1 MTVASLIDYSSLVRE
16 IGGECAFVRV
26 IGQFLVSGSKSG
38 EVACWELNSGKEMW
52 RSRFEGPCSNA
63 DSDKDFLV
71 FTESDRVRAILLSSG
86 EEAWCVELE
95 GSSDLVRVSSECVW
109 VTSSVYNFEI
119 QDYSEGSVW
128 KIDFSGEVRW
138 RRDTIGKAWSLSD
151 FQGQAI
157 MGLSRPKCGY
167 AIASE
172 IGIEYLELEENKPIT
187 TGCQLDGGGIV
198 FGHSNGSVTEIH
210 EGVCST
216 VSIGDSAIR
225 AMDCRSGW
233 VVGLDSGVV
242 ATNESIGSWNLESFE
257 SIDVVSFGPS
267 LDDNAGIWYSS
278 WNGKGMIFLVGSSIG
293 SVQLELSHGSRIVT
307 CFANEDTICF
317 GDISGYIHIIEKE
330 VLRRRFGMLPEREK
344 DPGRASE
351 LRKKIRALR
360 GA

>member
-1 MTVASLIDYSSLVRE
+1 MTVSSLIDYSSLVRKIE
-16 IGGECAFVRV
+16 GECAFVV
-26 IGQFLVSGSKSG
+26 VSGELLVSGSKSG

-52 RSRFEGPCSNA
+52 KSRFEGPCSNA
-63 DSDKDFLV
+63 DSDKGFLF
-71 FTESDRVRAILLSSG
+71 FTESNRVHAILLSSG

-128 KIDFSGEVRW
+128 KIDYSGEVRW
-138 RRDTIGKAWSLSD
+138 REDTIGRAWSLSD
-151 FQGQAI
+151 FQGKAI

-172 IGIEYLELEENKPIT
+172 SGIEYLELEEIKPIT
-187 TGCQLDGGGIV
+187 AGCQLDGGGIV
-198 FGHSNGSVTEIH
+198 FGHSNGSVTEIYG
-210 EGVCST
+210 GVCST

-225 AMDCRSGW
+225 AIDCRSGW

-242 ATNESIGSWNLESFE
+242 STSDSLGSWKIESLD

-267 LDDNAGIWYSS
+267 LDDTAGIWYSS
-278 WNGKGMIFLVGSSIG
+278 WNGKAVIFLVDSSIG
-293 SVQLELSHGSRIVT
+293 SLQLELSHGSRIVT
-307 CFANEDTICF
+307 CFASKDTICF
-317 GDISGYIHIIEKE
+317 GDISGCIHVIEKE
-330 VLRRRFGMLPEREK
+330 VLRRRFGRLPERES
-344 DPGRASE
+344 DSGRESE